1 MLTDVVIEDYQ
12 ALHRAHLRLGR
23 FTVVTGP
30 TGSGKSAV
38 VRALK
43 LAVFNARG
51 TGYVRTGAKS
61 AKVILQDDLGLL
73 VGITRGGRGQDA
85 YLLDVLGEK
94 KTFTKL
100 AGGVPEEVAALLQLG
115 DINFAGQFDRP
126 FLLAETGSAVARTLG
141 ELTNVTLVFDA
152 AREANRRKL
161 DLARELRGWE
171 MSLASLREQAQAF
184 RTLKARREAAAAAA
198 GHHQAAVVLENQRAR
213 LLQLSQA
220 VTDAE
225 KQLAYVED
233 YLEATAP
240 PPVQDLDLRL
250 ADLQRLKVL
259 QVQHREAERAEAQWR
274 EAADA
279 AGRDEKQAHL
289 DLHRALLDAGTCPTC
304 GREMDPD
311 D

>member
-12 ALHRAHLRLGR
+12 ALHRARLRLGK

-126 FLLAETGSAVARTLG
+126 FLLAETGSVVARTLG

-161 DLARELRGWE
+161 DIARELRVWE
-171 MSLASLREQAQAF
+171 KNLESLTEQARAF
-184 RTLKARREAAAAAA
+184 RTLKERRAAAVEATERHGICRHLA
-198 GHHQAAVVLENQRAR
+198 LEIGQLTR
-213 LLQLSQA
+213 LAQA

-225 KQLAYVED
+225 KQLAYTED

-240 PPVQDLDLRL
+240 PPTQDLDLRL
-250 ADLQRLKVL
+250 ADLQRLRAL
-259 QVQHREAERAEAQWR
+259 RYQHDESERAERQW
-274 EAADA
+274 EGAADA
-279 AGRDEKQAHL
+279 AARDEKQAHL
-289 DLHRALLDAGTCPTC
+289 DLHRALLEAGTCPTC